1 MTSRFFRYRHFVPN
15 ISFGAPIVGCLRK
28 HLPKGTA
35 YFDCHLMVSNPA
47 QWISDFKRAGADQI
61 TFHLEALNNDCKK
74 AIELAQVIKSNGID
88 VGISIKPRTSFDT
101 AIEALDSGITDCVCC
116 CDSFFCQ
123 TTARSLLTHGFIG
136 CSLSLPYLG
145 LFHTLLVMTVE
156 PGFGGQSF
164 IEEMMV
170 KVKTARE
177 RYPWL
182 TIEVDGGLNEKTAK
196 VSFYMAREF
205 SFIGKYIQ
213 LIHSIFSADCR
224 RKWGE
229 RNCGR

>member
-1 MTSRFFRYRHFVPN
+1 MPSIIIAPSVLASDFAKLADESKRMVDAGAEWIHLDVMDGHFVPN

-74 AIELAQVIKSNGID
+74 AIELAQVIKSSGID

-101 AIEALDSGITDCVCC
+101 AIEALDS
-116 CDSFFCQ
+116 
-123 TTARSLLTHGFIG
+123 
-136 CSLSLPYLG
+136 G

-196 VSFYMAREF
+196 IAGENGANVIVAGTSVFTAPDASVM
-205 SFIGKYIQ
+205 IK
-213 LIHSIFSADCR
+213 LIRDAATH
-224 RKWGE
+224 
-229 RNCGR
+229 